1 MTILKYITKAFILER
16 NRGGDGL
23 QLKEAWLKAMKEE
36 QLSSDGNFHHCHL
49 AFLFYFIFANTE
61 IGNNENCLA

>member
-1 MTILKYITKAFILER
+1 MTILKYITKDFILER

-23 QLKEAWLKAMKEE
+23 RLKEAWLKAMKEE
-36 QLSSDGNFHHCHL
+36 QLSSDGNLCHL